1 MQRRLEVKVIMLCKT
16 KVLPGK
22 MAEYMELEKKMF
34 GVTESAEAMPPYK
47 RLMLMSGAGD
57 MQHVITYLFEFD
69 SFAAMD
75 KWAALAGAPEF
86 QALMPK
92 WDSIIESHEHDVYM
106 ESPLP

>member
-1 MQRRLEVKVIMLCKT
+1 MKVILLCT
-16 KVLPGK
+16 TRVVPGK

-34 GVTESAEAMPPYK
+34 GVTEDAGAMPPFK

-57 MQHVITYLFEFD
+57 MQHTITYLFEFD
-69 SFAAMD
+69 NFAAMD

-92 WDSIIESHEHDVYM
+92 FDYLIESHEHDVFM
-106 ESPLP
+106 EAPLA

>member
-1 MQRRLEVKVIMLCKT
+1 MKIIMMCKT
-16 KVLPGK
+16 KILPGK

-34 GVTESAEAMPPYK
+34 GVTEGAEAMPPYK

-69 SFAAMD
+69 GFAAMD
-75 KWAALAGAPEF
+75 KWAAMAGDPKF

-92 WDSIIESHEHDVYM
+92 FDSVIASHEHDVFA
-106 ESPLP
+106 EAPLS